1 MPTESEAH
9 YTDLSKIGEFGDLT
23 ITWCRA
29 VSADSVIGA
38 IGGAVFDVSSNDLG
52 GLIIESVK
60 DLMDGR
66 LPRFILLAEE
76 SPWFLLVEYSRSRTL
91 EALELLSDD
100 EAICL
105 TANEF
110 LVRGDLHYARGGV
123 RLCTFVYGGDV
134 RGDTAAI
141 EDHLDGLFNLH
152 ERYADIDKGLVPG
165 EQFLDDWRVHAL
177 ILMER
182 ITGIRLSAELLNRE
196 SALYRFREWDDPPQ
210 GGNIG
215 N

>member
-29 VSADSVIGA
+29 ASADSVIGA
-38 IGGAVFDVSSNDLG
+38 LGVAVFGVSSNDLS
-52 GLIIESVK
+52 GLIIESIK
-60 DLMDGR
+60 DLMDDR
-66 LPRFILLAEE
+66 LPRFILLVEE

-91 EALELLSDD
+91 EALELLSGD
-100 EAICL
+100 EAICM

-110 LVRGDLHYARGGV
+110 LARGDLHYARGGMH
-123 RLCTFVYGGDV
+123 LCTFVYEGDV

-152 ERYADIDKGLVPG
+152 ERYADMDKGLVPG
-165 EQFLDDWRVHAL
+165 EQLLDGWRVHAL

-182 ITGIRLSAELLNRE
+182 ITGIRLSVELFNRK

-210 GGNIG
+210 GADIG